1 MSDDLAPR
9 RSARKPKPTQREAIP
24 VVETVPSKRKAKDDV
39 ADPTEQ
45 LRFMLQNPK
54 SRLTNMDISDLINAN
69 AWNMLSPD
77 SQSRLSAC
85 LPPTAFSHF
94 QPSIGPDHPA
104 AVNSMSIDPNRSSP
118 VDISFFTDA
127 HFLAAAHTFQDHL
140 YSNWLSDAH
149 AEKVKKYEQG
159 IRDGTLAAPWKDE
172 VWERDNHVAEPATG
186 GTGFLSSSPLA
197 GDAAELKLVDLA
209 KSSVLREGDVLT
221 YKRSFTNV
229 DIIVE
234 KDVIVQ
240 RIDPRTHSLTVLLEP
255 GPRRDLPAELLM
267 PGPSEPEAPTRTMT
281 ITSPTQLESGLLDVD
296 GRVERTKRPNGNAW
310 KSFTLWR
317 WSGDSLETAFSDNG
331 PGRRGGRQDHG
342 TLFYLRACY
351 YQDR

>member
-1 MSDDLAPR
+1 MTDSAPR
-9 RSARKPKPTQREAIP
+9 RSARKPKPTQPKTIP
-24 VVETVPSKRKAKDDV
+24 IAETIPAKRKAKEDV
-39 ADPTEQ
+39 DPAEQ
-45 LRFMLQNPK
+45 LHFMLQNPK
-54 SRLTNMDISDLINAN
+54 SRLTKMEISDLINAN
-69 AWNMLSPD
+69 AWHMLSPE
-77 SQSRLSAC
+77 SQSRLSAL

-104 AVNSMSIDPNRSSP
+104 AVDSMNADPSGSGH
-118 VDISFFTDA
+118 VDPSFFTDA
-127 HFLAAAHTFQDHL
+127 HFLAAARTFQDHI

-172 VWERDNHVAEPATG
+172 VWERDNQLEEPTAT
-186 GTGFLSSSPLA
+186 TSSRA

-221 YKRSFTNV
+221 YKRNFTNLDV
-229 DIIVE
+229 VVE

-255 GPRRDLPAELLM
+255 GPKRDLPAQLLM
-267 PGPSEPEAPTRTMT
+267 PGPCEPEAPTRSMT

-317 WSGDSLETAFSDNG
+317 WSGDSLEQAFSDSG
-331 PGRRGGRQDHG
+331 PGRRAGRQDHG
-342 TLFYLRACY
+342 TLFYLRACH